1 LGSVHGVTTVIVGN
15 GRNHNLQEASARGD
29 ERRVLD
35 AEAGSWMATE
45 RCAMQPRCTTSDD
58 DDVVVKRNFVR
69 AVKLA
74 RSTIRARA

>member
-35 AEAGSWMATE
+35 AEAGA
-45 RCAMQPRCTTSDD
+45 
-58 DDVVVKRNFVR
+58 
-69 AVKLA
+69 
-74 RSTIRARA
+74 